1 MGKDSVFDYESFY
14 KQWFLRS
21 RNFAQEYV
29 SEPAEAENIVQEVF
43 VNIYERKDLLA
54 PDINLT
60 VYLFSAI
67 KNRCINYLTN
77 KLRQR
82 TVYASDYEQEY
93 VDKLSLRT
101 LEEFDAH
108 FLGEESI
115 ERRLKEALA
124 KLAAR
129 CRQVFVMSKI
139 EGKKQKD
146 IALELG
152 ISVNTVESQMA
163 VAYRK
168 LREELKDCLPIL
180 LFICGVLS

>member
-101 LEEFDAH
+101 LDAS
-108 FLGEESI
+108 FLIFGTIRSITVFREKNGERWAVQSSWI
-115 ERRLKEALA
+115 RKALHP
-124 KLAAR
+124 KSL
-129 CRQVFVMSKI
+129 M
-139 EGKKQKD
+139 
-146 IALELG
+146 
-152 ISVNTVESQMA
+152 
-163 VAYRK
+163 
-168 LREELKDCLPIL
+168 
-180 LFICGVLS
+180 